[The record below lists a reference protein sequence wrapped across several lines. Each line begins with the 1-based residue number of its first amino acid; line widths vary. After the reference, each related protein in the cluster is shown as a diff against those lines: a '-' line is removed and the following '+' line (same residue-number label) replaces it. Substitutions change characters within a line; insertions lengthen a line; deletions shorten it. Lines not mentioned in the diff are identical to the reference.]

1 MGDEAKCK
9 KAIEFCEKHNIPYL
23 GLEDGF
29 LRSIGLGVDGSPPLS
44 ICLDDV
50 GIYYDATRPS
60 RLENILN
67 SSGWETE
74 QILNDAEE
82 ALALIRKN
90 YLSKYNH
97 APMVEGNTFVNNGKK
112 RVLIVDQT
120 LGDMSISLG
129 LADKEQFKQ
138 MYEKA
143 KKDNP
148 DADIFIKTH
157 PDVISGKKEGN
168 LTHKDVG
175 VSVRFLYNDCNPLS
189 LLEQVDKVYVVTSQF
204 GFEALMLGKEVH
216 CFGMPFYAGWGV
228 TKDEQKVERRIKQR
242 SVTEIFAAAYLLY
255 PRYIH
260 PETGMPGT
268 IFDVINYLA
277 VHRPQV

>member
-143 KKDNP
+143 KK
-148 DADIFIKTH
+148 IT
-157 PDVISGKKEGN
+157 
-168 LTHKDVG
+168 LTLT
-175 VSVRFLYNDCNPLS
+175 FS
-189 LLEQVDKVYVVTSQF
+189 LKLTR
-204 GFEALMLGKEVH
+204 M
-216 CFGMPFYAGWGV
+216 
-228 TKDEQKVERRIKQR
+228 
-242 SVTEIFAAAYLLY
+242 
-255 PRYIH
+255 
-260 PETGMPGT
+260 
-268 IFDVINYLA
+268 
-277 VHRPQV
+277 